1 MQLFRRENMSEQST
15 LIQVTI
21 LDKEY
26 QVNCPPSDQEALIKS
41 ARYLDESGRKIKG
54 RATSTVLRRSR

>member
-1 MQLFRRENMSEQST
+1 MNDQST
-15 LIQVTI
+15 AVHVKI

-41 ARYLDESGRKIKG
+41 ARYLVVNMRKIMG
-54 RATSTVLRRSR
+54 RGIIHGIE